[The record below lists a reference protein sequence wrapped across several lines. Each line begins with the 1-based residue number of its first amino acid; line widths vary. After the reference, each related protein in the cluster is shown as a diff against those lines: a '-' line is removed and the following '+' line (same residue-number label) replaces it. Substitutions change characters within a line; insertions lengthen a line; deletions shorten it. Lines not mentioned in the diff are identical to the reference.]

1 MFLGKYFKNKQK
13 IFMSGI
19 IVALIICF
27 TIFLIQYNNR
37 ISAIGWHESE
47 NGKYYI
53 LENNQISFDIE
64 KELGVEIVGE
74 TKVKIAIEE
83 DEEPWEDIVDD
94 DIDKELDEINE
105 DYI

>member
-1 MFLGKYFKNKQK
+1 
-13 IFMSGI
+13 MSSETDI
-19 IVALIICF
+19 IVRTLSQPTC
-27 TIFLIQYNNR
+27 LGVN
-37 ISAIGWHESE
+37 
-47 NGKYYI
+47 I